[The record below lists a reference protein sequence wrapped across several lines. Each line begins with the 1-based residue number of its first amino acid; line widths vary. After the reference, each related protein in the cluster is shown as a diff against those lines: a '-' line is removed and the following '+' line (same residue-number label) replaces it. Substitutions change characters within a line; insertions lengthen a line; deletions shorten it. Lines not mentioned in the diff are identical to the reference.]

1 MKKRRILKKE
11 YHHALEAL
19 RVEKEWVG
27 KRLGEVQTM
36 HERAMRAVKT
46 ENGRLKKELAELRAC
61 DPSLPKGYFPRT
73 ACCDFMLDRRV
84 EGRMPFFRFVCAR
97 HEVLSFEHTD
107 KYRIRMEVNK
117 HDMPLDWRHVHIL
130 TDRFREMLDFLFKE
144 QQNELG
150 GGMR

>member
-11 YHHALEAL
+11 YNRLIREL
-19 RVEKEWVG
+19 KVEKEFVG
-27 KRLGEVQTM
+27 KRLREVQMM

-46 ENGRLKKELAELRAC
+46 ENGRLKKEVAELREG
-61 DPSLPKGYFPRT
+61 DISVPKDYYPRT

-97 HEVLSFEHTD
+97 HDVLSFEHTD

-130 TDRFREMLDFLFKE
+130 TDRFHEMLDFLFKE

>member
-1 MKKRRILKKE
+1 MNRRITKKLYKQALASLNAEKE
-11 YHHALEAL
+11 YVSAQ
-19 RVEKEWVG
+19 
-27 KRLGEVQTM
+27 LGEVQTM
-36 HERAMRAVKT
+36 HERAMRAVRT
-46 ENGRLKKELAELRAC
+46 ENGRLKKELAELREG
-61 DPSLPKGYFPRT
+61 DISVPKDYYPRT
-73 ACCDFMLDRRV
+73 ACCDFMLDRRF

>member
-1 MKKRRILKKE
+1 MNRRITKKLYKQALASLNAEKE
-11 YHHALEAL
+11 YVSAQ
-19 RVEKEWVG
+19 
-27 KRLGEVQTM
+27 LGEVQTM
-36 HERAMRAVKT
+36 HERDMRAVRT
-46 ENGRLKKELAELRAC
+46 ENGRLKKELAELREG
-61 DPSLPKGYFPRT
+61 DISVPKDYYPRT
-73 ACCDFMLDRRV
+73 ACCDFMLDRRF